1 MLDHL
6 SPILGNHSVNR
17 STITLYLPQEIIKP
31 EKLFEKINKEEY
43 FMSKFQRR
51 NLIKKRTINIQ
62 DKENSLSIIEGK
74 PNENTIGFVLEQYNS
89 EGELENILA
98 LQNNNDK
105 AVINFETRK
114 YIRWENFF
122 SSFFEDFKNLI
133 KENEFYF
140 EAINLTYV
148 DEFIWKSEDRIPVD
162 EIFQKNSELINSK
175 FLKSKN
181 GTIVLLSQNED
192 HNIEEKT
199 EISFNNE
206 LKRVQIIHQHVTQFK
221 DILDSNNL
229 IEKDKINSL
238 LQTAH
243 ISNKETLKDLFTETV
258 KEKINL
264 K

>member
-1 MLDHL
+1 MLDYL
-6 SPILGNHSVNR
+6 FPILGNHSVNR
-17 STITLYLPQEIIKP
+17 STITLYLPQEFIKP

-51 NLIKKRTINIQ
+51 NLINRRTINIQ

-74 PNENTIGFVLEQYNS
+74 SEHTIGFVLEQYNS

-98 LQNNNDK
+98 LQNNENK
-105 AVINFETRK
+105 AVLNFETRK
-114 YIRWENFF
+114 YIRWKNFF
-122 SSFFEDFKNLI
+122 DSFFEDFRNLI

-148 DEFIWKSEDRIPVD
+148 DEFVWKSEEKIPVD
-162 EIFQKNSELINSK
+162 EIFQKDSELINSK

-199 EISFNNE
+199 EISFNND
-206 LKRVQIIHQHVTQFK
+206 LKRVQIIHQHATKFK
-221 DILDSNNL
+221 SILDSNNL
-229 IEKDKINSL
+229 IENNNINTL
-238 LQTAH
+238 LEAAH
-243 ISNKETLKDLFTETV
+243 ISNKETLRELFTEIV

>member
-6 SPILGNHSVNR
+6 FPILGNHSVDR
-17 STITLYLPQEIIKP
+17 STITLYLPQEFIKP
-31 EKLFEKINKEEY
+31 EKLFEKINKEGY
-43 FMSKFQRR
+43 FMLKFQRR
-51 NLIKKRTINIQ
+51 NLIKKRIINIQ

-74 PNENTIGFVLEQYNS
+74 TDEDIIGFVLEQYNS

-122 SSFFEDFKNLI
+122 NSFFEDFKNLI
-133 KENEFYF
+133 KGNEFYF

-148 DEFIWKSEDRIPVD
+148 DEFIWKSEERIPVE
-162 EIFQKNSELINSK
+162 EIFQKDSELINSK

-206 LKRVQIIHQHVTQFK
+206 LKRVQIIHQHATKFK

-229 IEKDKINSL
+229 IEKDNINSL
-238 LQTAH
+238 LEIAH
-243 ISNKETLKDLFTETV
+243 ISNKETLKDLFTETI